1 MGIRPTTTDR
11 REQLFRDAVQVI
23 CTDYANPLTVDHVA
37 HAIAT
42 SRRQLQRV
50 LAEVGG
56 TTLRDLLR
64 DVRMRQARHALSDDG
79 GSVRD
84 IARSVG
90 YEQAADFTK
99 TFRRCH
105 GVPPTEFRARGR
117 EAWRARSAA

>member
-1 MGIRPTTTDR
+1 MINAARPDTIERR
-11 REQLFRDAVQVI
+11 REIYRETVELVQRDYDSV
-23 CTDYANPLTVDHVA
+23 LTLDTVA
-37 HAIAT
+37 RTLAT

-56 TTLRDLLR
+56 TTLRDLVR
-64 DVRMRQARHALSDDG
+64 EERMRRAREALQNGG

-84 IARSVG
+84 VARSVG

-105 GVPPTEFRARGR
+105 GVAPTEFRAQRP
-117 EAWRARSAA
+117 AA